1 MTKIVRNLSAIDNNG
16 LEWRMCKQ
24 GVIISDRVLIA
35 KSKSRWKKLG
45 DPDWHSYYGLD
56 ALCKAIINNKLDE
69 YADEQDF
76 KNNRK
81 IYATVVNNSRTRK
94 TTMIDELNDMET
106 EQDVAALEKNIALI
120 QRKWA
125 GLSDEDFHRL
135 QGYYEDMII
144 YLVFKLAKIK
154 EKNT

>member
-45 DPDWHSYYGLD
+45 SMDWHSYYGLD
-56 ALCKAIINNKLDE
+56 ALCKAIINNTLDE

-81 IYATVVNNSRTRK
+81 ILATVVNNSRTRK
-94 TTMIDELNDMET
+94 TTMTNET
-106 EQDVAALEKNIALI
+106 TMGDCSVTLI
-120 QRKWA
+120 RDNEARHLKP
-125 GLSDEDFHRL
+125 D
-135 QGYYEDMII
+135 
-144 YLVFKLAKIK
+144 
-154 EKNT
+154 T